1 MTLATTYKLP
11 RLTGAGTIRVLHVRT
26 VAGNGGGPEKTLLR
40 SPRHLAKLGVH
51 AEALYLL
58 DANTPS
64 DNLIE
69 RARRSDMPVHVVQ
82 ERSAID
88 PAGAGAFA
96 RLVRAG
102 RFDIVHTHDYK
113 SNTVARMLTP
123 AGKYRIVA
131 TAHGYNQTTRR
142 EGCYYS
148 LERMLLRR
156 ADAVICPS
164 RNLASYLA
172 DTGIS
177 PTRLHVI
184 HNGIELDHW
193 PFRARS
199 VPHDPPVVLYVG
211 RLSREKNVQALLQ
224 ACAMVVRDAAPLQL
238 QIAGEGP
245 QRDDLVRQAAELG
258 LADTVQWLGL
268 RDDVPDLLAAADL
281 FVNPSMTEAMPNTV
295 LEALAAGAPVIAT
308 DAGATEELIINE
320 QTGLLIPPGDVGA
333 IVDAMTAMLADP
345 DLGKSMA
352 WRGRAHVERHFD
364 FRIRMAHIVALYRGV
379 LAAAREAV

>member
-11 RLTGAGTIRVLHVRT
+11 RLSPGGTIRVLHVRT

-40 SPRHLAKLGVH
+40 SSTHLGRLGVH

-58 DANTPS
+58 DAHTPS
-64 DNLIE
+64 VSLIE
-69 RARRSDMPVHVVQ
+69 RARQSEMPVHVVQ
-82 ERSAID
+82 ERSALD

-113 SNTVARMLTP
+113 SNTVARMLTV
-123 AGKYRIVA
+123 AGKFRIVA

-164 RNLASYLA
+164 RRLADYLA
-172 DTGIS
+172 ETGVS
-177 PTRLHVI
+177 PSRLHVI
-184 HNGIELDHW
+184 HNGVELDQW
-193 PFRARS
+193 PFRPRS
-199 VPHDPPVVLYVG
+199 VPNDPPIVLYVG

-224 ACAMVVRDAAPLQL
+224 ACAMLTRDGRRLQL
-238 QIAGEGP
+238 HVAGEGP
-245 QRDDLVRQAAELG
+245 EKAELAEQADQLG
-258 LADTVQWLGL
+258 LAEAVRWLGQC
-268 RDDVPDLLAAADL
+268 DDVADRLAAADV
-281 FVNPSMTEAMPNTV
+281 FVNPSTTEAMPNTV
-295 LEALAAGAPVIAT
+295 LEALAVGTPVIAT
-308 DAGATEELIINE
+308 DAGATEELVLDGR
-320 QTGLLIPPGDVGA
+320 TGLLIPPGDVGA
-333 IVDAMTAMLADP
+333 VADAMARLMDNP
-345 DLGKSMA
+345 DVGRSMA
-352 WRGRAHVERHFD
+352 WRGRTHVQRHFD

-379 LAAAREAV
+379 LAAAREAR

>member
-1 MTLATTYKLP
+1 MTLATTCKFP
-11 RLTGAGTIRVLHVRT
+11 RITPAGAIRVLHVRT
-26 VAGNGGGPEKTLLR
+26 VAGNGGGPEKTLLQ
-40 SPRHLAKLGVH
+40 SPKHLARLGVH
-51 AEALYLL
+51 SEALYLL
-58 DANTPS
+58 DAHTPS
-64 DNLIE
+64 DSLID

-113 SNTVARMLTP
+113 SNTVARMLTA

-164 RNLASYLA
+164 RQLASYLA
-172 DTGIS
+172 DTGVS

-184 HNGIELDHW
+184 HNGIELDRW
-193 PFRARS
+193 PFRPRA
-199 VPHDPPVVLYVG
+199 VPHEPPVVLYVG

-224 ACAMVVRDAAPLQL
+224 ACAIVVEEGRPLQL

-245 QRDDLVRQAAELG
+245 ERDELAEQATQLG
-258 LADTVQWLGL
+258 LAGIVQWLGQ
-268 RDDVPDLLAAADL
+268 RDDVGELLAAADL

-295 LEALAAGAPVIAT
+295 LEALSVGTPVIAT
-308 DAGATEELIINE
+308 DAGATDELILNE

-333 IVDAMTAMLADP
+333 IVDAMTSLLD
-345 DLGKSMA
+345 DGDQGKSMA

-364 FRIRMAHIVALYRGV
+364 FRIRMAHNVALYRGV